1 MLYWIL
7 VLCFDQILDFYL
19 KYFSDNCHHL
29 VYHRFDVDFWDILY
43 ATGHYLEV
51 ETPVKLPF
59 TTRMIMILIHLSFK
73 FS

>member
-1 MLYWIL
+1 MT
-7 VLCFDQILDFYL
+7 LCGIMMNEILDFYL

-43 ATGHYLEV
+43 VRGHYLEV

-59 TTRMIMILIHLSFK
+59 TTRMIMILIHLSL
-73 FS
+73 SLASN